1 MSANRLCAKAWTA
14 TLYYR
19 GIHGQGPVLFD
30 LTVRTRRRQLSI
42 WHLAVMRSI
51 SQRVRWIRTPPAKCL
66 RYSRDKVV
74 LRSAAAGGRIVVVYC
89 MHCSLSFADTSHSV
103 RTRFNDT
110 VHRRRSRSR
119 GERGLWGP
127 YVLPRITR
135 QSQIRTF
142 SLNLR
147 ASRIY
152 YLREVADMQ
161 LSFETI

>member
-1 MSANRLCAKAWTA
+1 MQRQPCLLTVSVLRHGLLHYIIEESMAKA
-14 TLYYR
+14 LYF
-19 GIHGQGPVLFD
+19 FD
-30 LTVRTRRRQLSI
+30 LTVRTRRRQLSV

-89 MHCSLSFADTSHSV
+89 THCSLSFADTSHSV

-142 SLNLR
+142 S
-147 ASRIY
+147 
-152 YLREVADMQ
+152 
-161 LSFETI
+161 T